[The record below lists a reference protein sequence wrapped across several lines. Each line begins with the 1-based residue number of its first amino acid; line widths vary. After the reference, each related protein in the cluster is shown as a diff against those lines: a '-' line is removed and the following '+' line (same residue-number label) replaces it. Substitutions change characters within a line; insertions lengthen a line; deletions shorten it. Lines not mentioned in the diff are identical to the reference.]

1 MFHGSHDVQDKADVQ
16 TKFTYLLCHYIF
28 LLLPCFTMFL
38 LIHWTSTNFRWIP
51 IRMIITKS
59 PDSYRLSDNQTK
71 IYSASLANVIKLT
84 YLFTFSTWVL
94 VPCIGLAYHSIF
106 LSHTRIC
113 YQDNLWRPI
122 TWWTNEWSWAMFR
135 LNPLHWS
142 YCISNC
148 SLLYKNKRIC
158 FIRKMWLRITWLLKI
173 ASWRIVLV
181 TILKLDNGLSVLGWP
196 LIWPPLP
203 LGDDLWKKPNR
214 YLWLNCKPSN
224 KWNILTGKLNFSHV
238 VI

>member
-158 FIRKMWLRITWLLKI
+158 FIRKMWLRITIVENCLMTNSACYNIETGQWPFSSGVATDMATPAIRGWLVEKAKQI
-173 ASWRIVLV
+173 FMA
-181 TILKLDNGLSVLGWP
+181 KL
-196 LIWPPLP
+196 
-203 LGDDLWKKPNR
+203 
-214 YLWLNCKPSN
+214 
-224 KWNILTGKLNFSHV
+224 
-238 VI
+238 